1 MRKFLWANTKGD
13 LLWLFFNDILDA
25 LVVGILRQHQ
35 GRNITQEVCR
45 DAACDQSKDAYAE
58 RP

>member
-1 MRKFLWANTKGD
+1 MRKLLWAHTKGD
-13 LLWLFFNDILDA
+13 LLGLFFDDILDA

-45 DAACDQSKDAYAE
+45 DAARDESNDAYTE
-58 RP
+58 WP